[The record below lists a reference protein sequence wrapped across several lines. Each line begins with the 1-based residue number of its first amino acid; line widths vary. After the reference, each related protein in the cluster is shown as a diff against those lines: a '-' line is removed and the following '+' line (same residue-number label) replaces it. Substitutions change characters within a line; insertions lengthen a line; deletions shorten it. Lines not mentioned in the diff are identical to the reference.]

1 MASVGDS
8 APDCELITYI
18 ASFAYAN
25 RGTKSWRKQKVM
37 RPDREMEAVREK
49 RVDRGKKLACLLA
62 CLLAIIAC
70 VTARIGESDK
80 AIKRGGASTYRGIR
94 FYLGALVTVHV
105 NDAR

>member
-62 CLLAIIAC
+62 CLPAC
-70 VTARIGESDK
+70 YHRLCNRPYSDK